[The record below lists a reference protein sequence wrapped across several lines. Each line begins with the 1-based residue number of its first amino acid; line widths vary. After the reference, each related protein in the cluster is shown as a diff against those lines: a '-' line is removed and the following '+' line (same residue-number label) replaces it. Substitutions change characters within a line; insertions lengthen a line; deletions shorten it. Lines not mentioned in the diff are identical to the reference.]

1 MADNVTIPATGSGTA
16 TPVIATD
23 DITSVHH
30 QLVKIEWGPDGTA
43 NQTDVASGKPL
54 PVQLRG
60 SAGGDVIKLEDG
72 ASGDADP
79 GIPVLAVRKGTPG
92 NTSGTDGDYEFLQM
106 SAGRLWVSATIDAA
120 LPAGTNVV
128 GQTYGSATVI
138 TTSVTRPNDTT
149 AYTAND
155 AWSDST
161 SAPSAITFSS
171 VFRTSGGTAL
181 LTGVE
186 VISSANK
193 STALQGELWLFDT
206 APTVINDNSA
216 FTITDAE
223 YETKVAK
230 IPFVLDS
237 PGNSAADASGNT
249 GASIDGLSILV
260 KGVSSANLTGLIKVI
275 NAYTPVAQEKLTF
288 RLKVLRID

>member
-1 MADNVTIPATGSGTA
+1 MADNVAITAGSGTS
-16 TPVIATD
+16 IATD
-23 DITSVHH
+23 DIGGVHF
-30 QLVKIEWGPDGTA
+30 QRLKVTWGPDGTA
-43 NQTDVASGKPL
+43 NDADVASGKPL

-60 SAGGDVIKLEDG
+60 SAGGDVVKLEDG
-72 ASGDADP
+72 ASGDGDP
-79 GIPVLAVRKGTPG
+79 GVPILAVRKATPA

-106 SAGRLWVSATIDAA
+106 SAGRLWASATIDAA
-120 LPAGTNVV
+120 LPAGTNVI
-128 GQTYGSATVI
+128 GQTYGSASVVTV
-138 TTSVTRPNDTT
+138 SVTRPNDTT

-161 SAPSAITFSS
+161 SAPSALTFSS
-171 VFRTSGGTAL
+171 VARASGGTL
-181 LTGVE
+181 IITGVE

-193 STALQGELWLFDT
+193 ATALQGELWLFDT
-206 APTVINDNSA
+206 APTVINDNAA
-216 FTITDAE
+216 FTITDGE

-249 GASIDGLSILV
+249 GCSVDGLSILV
-260 KGVSSANLTGLIKVI
+260 KCVSSANLTGLIKVL

>member
-23 DITSVHH
+23 DIAGVHH
-30 QLVKIEWGPDGTA
+30 QAVLLEWGPDGTA
-43 NQTDVASGKPL
+43 NRTDTASGKSL

-60 SAGGDVIKLEDG
+60 SD
-72 ASGDADP
+72 
-79 GIPVLAVRKGTPG
+79 
-92 NTSGTDGDYEFLQM
+92 GTDYSSL
-106 SAGRLWVSATIDAA
+106 
-120 LPAGTNVV
+120 LPTK
-128 GQTYGSATVI
+128 GSATVV
-138 TTSVTRPNDTT
+138 TTSVTRPADTT

-155 AWSDST
+155 AMSDST
-161 SAPSAITFSS
+161 SAPAAITFSS
-171 VFRTSGGTAL
+171 VARASGGTL
-181 LTGVE
+181 FITGLE

-193 STALQGELWLFDT
+193 ATALQGELWLFDT
-206 APTVINDNSA
+206 APTAINDNAA

-249 GASIDGLSILV
+249 GCSVDGLSILT
-260 KGVSSANLTGLIKVI
+260 KCVSSANLTALIKVI
-275 NAYTPVAQEKLTF
+275 NAYTPVSAEKITF